1 MRYAIQTLMAIWL
14 SASFFSC
21 LTPDQAMVSEYGHIN
36 RVKIKDG
43 VEVKTGL
50 WVEAGDSSNVQMAVY
65 VDGRKQGLVKTVFRS
80 GGYVISH
87 YKDDVR
93 DGKSTTYWND
103 GKAYRVEMYVA
114 GKMVS
119 TVNIYP
125 QGQR

>member
-1 MRYAIQTLMAIWL
+1 
-14 SASFFSC
+14 
-21 LTPDQAMVSEYGHIN
+21 MVSEYGHIN

-43 VEVKTGL
+43 VE
-50 WVEAGDSSNVQMAVY
+50 
-65 VDGRKQGLVKTVFRS
+65 VKTVFRS

-93 DGKSTTYWND
+93 DGKSSTYWND